1 MRGVKRH
8 CKITMKPVYSKL
20 LGGVIYPVVVL
31 TIGML
36 LLANVD
42 SAAHAAEFAALGVFF
57 MLLVALPITVI
68 GNFILLRPI
77 GDTLD
82 HFKRGMILPAFF
94 ILCAIIYQTGLW
106 DQLT

>member
-1 MRGVKRH
+1 MF
-8 CKITMKPVYSKL
+8 
-20 LGGVIYPVVVL
+20 YPVVVL
-31 TIGML
+31 VVGML

-42 SAAHAAEFAALGVFF
+42 SVAHAAEFAALGVFF
-57 MLLVALPITVI
+57 MLLVALPITIV
-68 GNFILLRPI
+68 GNFILLRPN
-77 GDTLD
+77 GNTLD

>member
-1 MRGVKRH
+1 
-8 CKITMKPVYSKL
+8 MKPVYSRL
-20 LGGVIYPVVVL
+20 LGGVFYPVVVL
-31 TIGML
+31 VVGML

-57 MLLVALPITVI
+57 MLLVALPITIV
-68 GNFILLRPI
+68 GNFILLRPN
-77 GDTLD
+77 GNTLD